1 MPKLRM
7 MTIAIPPTFGTSL
20 FRFTHNQPHSG

>member
-1 MPKLRM
+1 

-20 FRFTHNQPHSG
+20 FWFTHNQPHSG

>member
-1 MPKLRM
+1 M

-20 FRFTHNQPHSG
+20 FWFTHNQPHSG